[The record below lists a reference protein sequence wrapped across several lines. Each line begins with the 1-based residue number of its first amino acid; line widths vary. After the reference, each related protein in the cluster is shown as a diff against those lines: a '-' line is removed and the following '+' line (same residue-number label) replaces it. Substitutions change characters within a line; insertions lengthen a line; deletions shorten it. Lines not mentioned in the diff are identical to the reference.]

1 MDEHQAAGGSQRSRV
16 AFPYSALDSA
26 IQVATAVHENHGTQ
40 CDIGQLA
47 GVLDT
52 TVASGKFRS
61 MISAARLF
69 GLIHTKSK
77 TVSLTELGVAIVDP
91 AKADAAKVNAFLAVP
106 LYQQIFDKFDGQRL
120 PPDLGL
126 EAEIRSLGVTEKSV
140 RRARQTLQ
148 RSASTAGFFRSGKN
162 TLVRPPIEF
171 GDETDLHHPQED
183 DSGTP
188 HEVPERPDTSEA
200 FTRDPVLSALWS
212 KLPDNGEFPEPLR
225 SKWLKMVEMAL
236 EMAYGPPEKID
247 GDSV

>member
-1 MDEHQAAGGSQRSRV
+1 METNQPAGGGQRSRV

-61 MISAARLF
+61 MISAARVF
-69 GLIHTKSK
+69 GLIRTKSK
-77 TVSLTELGVAIVDP
+77 AVFLTDLGVAIIDP
-91 AKADAAKVNAFLAVP
+91 AKTSAAKVESFLSVP
-106 LYQQIFDKFDGQRL
+106 LYRQIFDKFDGQRL

-126 EAEIRSLGVTEKSV
+126 EAEIRALGVTEKSV

-148 RSASTAGFFRSGKN
+148 RSALTAGFFRSGKDR
-162 TLVRPPIEF
+162 LVRPPIES
-171 GDETDLHHPQED
+171 GEETDSHHLPGD
-183 DSGTP
+183 DSDTAQAA
-188 HEVPERPDTSEA
+188 PERPETSEV

-212 KLPDNGEFPEPLR
+212 KLPDNGKFPEPLR
-225 SKWLKMVEMAL
+225 SKWLQMVEMAL
-236 EMAYGPPEKID
+236 EMAYGSPDEVD